1 MIRFR
6 KYKDIN
12 FFSYFSITNYLAL
25 ICTLLSLFLPMLNN
39 YTKNVSYSLL
49 DILSFNYSTINI
61 LAILLLF
68 SACLIFIINI
78 FFQPSWFVYFLNV
91 VMIVYLF
98 ISPVLINFQLL
109 PLLNLHQSSLTLYVG
124 SILVMISAMIFTI
137 IEIYKV
143 SIMNNFV
150 NENIKEKR
158 KKALENFKKSRQ
170 YKVAKYQGKKKTN
183 QKPMFKQKKKYNI
196 RKQRLKNKNKYKKH
210 LPTKTSDYVKYLET
224 IYKI

>member
-1 MIRFR
+1 
-6 KYKDIN
+6 
-12 FFSYFSITNYLAL
+12 
-25 ICTLLSLFLPMLNN
+25 
-39 YTKNVSYSLL
+39 
-49 DILSFNYSTINI
+49 
-61 LAILLLF
+61 
-68 SACLIFIINI
+68 
-78 FFQPSWFVYFLNV
+78 
-91 VMIVYLF
+91 
-98 ISPVLINFQLL
+98 
-109 PLLNLHQSSLTLYVG
+109 
-124 SILVMISAMIFTI
+124 MISAMIFTI

-170 YKVAKYQGKKKTN
+170 YKVAKYQGKKKTI